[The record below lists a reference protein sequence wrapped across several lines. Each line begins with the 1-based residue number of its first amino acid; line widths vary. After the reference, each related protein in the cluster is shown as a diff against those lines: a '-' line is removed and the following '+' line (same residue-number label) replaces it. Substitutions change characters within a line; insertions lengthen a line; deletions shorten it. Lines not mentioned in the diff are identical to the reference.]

1 MPSNEFGLL
10 DIQEQFLAAAAS
22 CSKSC
27 KLLSQWNLKLDADG
41 KTFEVLTDVY
51 QSSLPEGDFGNV
63 EHVGKSG

>member
-27 KLLSQWNLKLDADG
+27 KLLSPWTLKLDAAE
-41 KTFEVLTDVY
+41 KIL
-51 QSSLPEGDFGNV
+51 
-63 EHVGKSG
+63 KS